1 MRDPLKTS
9 ESVKTMDDLI
19 NGAASLAALKKMDK
33 NEMAELLF
41 KYQQAEIAKAR
52 LGGVTCEV
60 VEKMSKAGKPYTT
73 VKFKNGVFGGYGAS
87 FPSVEAFKFFTENL
101 ELLTGLFENETK

>member
-1 MRDPLKTS
+1 
-9 ESVKTMDDLI
+9 MDDLI
-19 NGAASLAALKKMDK
+19 NGAASLSDLKKMDK
-33 NEMAELLF
+33 SQMAELLF

-52 LGGVTCEV
+52 LGGVICEV
-60 VEKMSKAGKPYTT
+60 VEKVSKAGKPYTT

-101 ELLTGLFENETK
+101 ELLSGLFESEVK